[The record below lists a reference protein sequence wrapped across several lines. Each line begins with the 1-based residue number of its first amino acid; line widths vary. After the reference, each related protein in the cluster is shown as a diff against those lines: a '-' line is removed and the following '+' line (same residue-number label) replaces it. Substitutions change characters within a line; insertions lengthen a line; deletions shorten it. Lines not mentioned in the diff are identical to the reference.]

1 MFNTIE
7 IARRIRQA
15 RIDKNMTQ
23 MNLAEAMGVSYQAV
37 SNWER
42 GNSMPDISK
51 LEDLC
56 KTLDLSVEEL
66 LGMETKTAAA
76 VNQVLHNEPLTV
88 EELKEV
94 APILPPEQMKEK
106 VEETSKTQEMSLE
119 DVPGL
124 APFLEEDYVENLVSG
139 IVRGVTES
147 AVGNERK
154 YAQAG
159 LDAARKAAEGANT
172 ENRKSISGAVTF
184 GGEQKQKKSEKV
196 DLSVIAEIA
205 PFLGQDFLDELIRDA
220 DVTDLEGLEDV
231 APFLSKETMDYLVD
245 RLEPENME
253 QLVDL
258 APLLSKDTLDRL
270 VQKCVDVSDF
280 DALEELAPFL
290 SKDAL
295 DKLADRLEL
304 EYMEQLVELAP
315 FMSKETLDKLVQKC
329 VDAGEFDGVE
339 ELAPFLSKET
349 VNVLVNQMIDS
360 GEPDYLECLVP
371 FCSKDTLDT
380 LPDKLIDSGNVDYL
394 ACLAPFLSRDTL
406 KRTAKKLLQQ
416 GETDAIEE
424 IAEFLK

>member
-15 RIDKNMTQ
+15 RIDRNMTQ

-76 VNQVLHNEPLTV
+76 VNQLLHNEPLTV

-106 VEETSKTQEMSLE
+106 TEETEKEQKINLE
-119 DVPGL
+119 DVTEL

-147 AVGNERK
+147 AVGNARK

-159 LDAARKAAEGANT
+159 LDAARKAAEGANA
-172 ENRKSISGAVTF
+172 ENRKSISGAVTA
-184 GGEQKQKKSEKV
+184 GGEQKQKKSGKV
-196 DLSVIAEIA
+196 DLSVIADIA
-205 PFLGQDFLDELIRDA
+205 PFLGQDYLDELIRDT
-220 DVTDLEGLEDV
+220 DVTNLEGLEDV

-295 DKLADRLEL
+295 DALVDRMEP
-304 EYMEQLVELAP
+304 ENMEQLVELAP
-315 FMSKETLDKLVQKC
+315 FLCRETLGKLVNKC
-329 VDAGEFDGVE
+329 ADVSDWDSLVE
-339 ELAPFLSKET
+339 LAPFMSRESLEQFMDRVEPDDPDVLVEVAPFLSKKM
-349 VNVLVNQMIDS
+349 LKKIAKRLF
-360 GEPDYLECLVP
+360 LEQGDT
-371 FCSKDTLDT
+371 DTL
-380 LPDKLIDSGNVDYL
+380 
-394 ACLAPFLSRDTL
+394 
-406 KRTAKKLLQQ
+406 
-416 GETDAIEE
+416 EE